1 MGQKIY
7 VNGFY
12 DGNVYKGLDLILRN
26 DNDNMISSLDFWSV
40 EEKRM
45 YNYSKTT

>member
-7 VNGFY
+7 VNGIY
-12 DGNVYKGLDLILRN
+12 DGNVYKGSDLIFRN
-26 DNDNMISSLDFWSV
+26 DNVNMISSLDSWSV

-45 YNYSKTT
+45 CNYFETI